1 MVTKYEVKALSY
13 QDKVQD
19 KVLEL
24 EIDLKK
30 HKEEGVR
37 LKEEGVISN
46 IAEVEKIGFNEE
58 ELGKQPPE

>member
-24 EIDLKK
+24 EIDLKR

-37 LKEEGVISN
+37 LKEKGVISN
-46 IAEVEKIGFNEE
+46 IAEEEKEE
-58 ELGKQPPE
+58 K

>member
-37 LKEEGVISN
+37 LKEEGVRLKEKGVISN
-46 IAEVEKIGFNEE
+46 IAEEEKEE
-58 ELGKQPPE
+58 K

>member
-30 HKEEGVR
+30 HKEEGV
-37 LKEEGVISN
+37 ISRVA
-46 IAEVEKIGFNEE
+46 AE
-58 ELGKQPPE
+58 